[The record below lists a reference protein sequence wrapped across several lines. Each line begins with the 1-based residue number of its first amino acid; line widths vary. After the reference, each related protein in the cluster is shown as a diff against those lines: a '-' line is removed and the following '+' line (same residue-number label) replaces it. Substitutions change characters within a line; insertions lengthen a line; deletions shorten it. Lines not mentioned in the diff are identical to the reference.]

1 MTVTQEDIIVFK
13 TIVKCLSKDKD
24 IDKARRYIAAK
35 AEEMDSYKLS
45 SIIETVKIYKEDVL
59 ITANVKSLEFLI
71 KNIIAFKKLD
81 VLAEYKNT
89 PEDFSIAYNFYK
101 TSIADINIDDIK
113 NRFDIQTEAKD
124 YVIDD
129 SMDEDIGASFSPK

>member
-1 MTVTQEDIIVFK
+1 LTVTQEDIIVFK

-113 NRFDIQTEAKD
+113 N
-124 YVIDD
+124 
-129 SMDEDIGASFSPK
+129 